1 MKRRYKILFGSI
13 GIIIILI
20 ISALFVLM
28 NGMKDIESL
37 TVESLDL
44 NSLEDGSYTG
54 TFDITRWSN
63 TVEVKVENHRITEI
77 SVIDDVM
84 IDLEGLTNRL
94 FESVIQ
100 NQSLDVDIETG
111 TSITSKAYLK
121 AIENALGDK

>member
-1 MKRRYKILFGSI
+1 MKRRYKILLGSI

-63 TVEVKVENHRITEI
+63 TVEVKIENHRITEI

-84 IDLEGLTNRL
+84 IDLEGLTHRL

>member
-1 MKRRYKILFGSI
+1 MKRRYKILLGSI

-63 TVEVKVENHRITEI
+63 TVEVKIENHRITEI